1 MKYINEKL
9 LKFWID
15 QINKYARDVENAII
29 DPLPELIID
38 NSKNEKT
45 DILISTGG
53 YVPATKQ
60 IILNVDNRHIKDLL
74 RSYCH
79 ELVHHMQNLDNP
91 DYIRRLFANASEDLV
106 DNPQLEEIEGEA
118 YLKGNLLFRRFT
130 EWFKRQQKQKEK
142 KK

>member
-106 DNPQLEEIEGEA
+106 DNP
-118 YLKGNLLFRRFT
+118 
-130 EWFKRQQKQKEK
+130 
-142 KK
+142 